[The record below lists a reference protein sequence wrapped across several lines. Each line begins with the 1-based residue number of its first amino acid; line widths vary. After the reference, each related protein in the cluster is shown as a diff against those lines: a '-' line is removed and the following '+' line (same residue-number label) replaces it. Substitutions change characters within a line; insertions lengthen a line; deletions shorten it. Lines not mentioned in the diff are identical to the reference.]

1 MENSI
6 FIFIIL
12 DAALTIFFFWKITKG
27 YFFLKEVISWEST
40 EGKILDLIEVKRS
53 EKFYHIPV
61 VQFKIP
67 DNKTI
72 QFKSTK
78 VKENTFSVNE
88 KVEALYNP
96 YYPYEAI
103 IKGYENTQYKAGITG
118 ITVLILFNII
128 AGIIYYFTIYLN

>member
-6 FIFIIL
+6 FIFITL

-40 EGKILDLIEVKRS
+40 EGKIVDLMHIKSNER
-53 EKFYHIPV
+53 FYRIPV
-61 VQFKIP
+61 AQFKTP

-78 VKENTFSVNE
+78 VKLNTFSVNE

-96 YYPYEAI
+96 YYPYQAI
-103 IKGYENTQYKAGITG
+103 IKGYENTQYKAGIKG
-118 ITVLILFNII
+118 ITMLILFNII
-128 AGIIYYFTIYLN
+128 AGIVYYFTIYLT

>member
-6 FIFIIL
+6 FIFIAL